1 MAVPCISPM
10 KSPSISLE
18 SVPSALTLSDVLVLG
33 AWILFDE
40 DEHTDVLRV
49 LVGWIWSNG
58 GINVLRGSVTSDDW
72 EYVLENYEI

>member
-1 MAVPCISPM
+1 M
-10 KSPSISLE
+10 
-18 SVPSALTLSDVLVLG
+18 PSALTLSNVLVLG

-49 LVGWIWSNG
+49 LVGWIRSNG

-72 EYVLENYEI
+72 EMFWKIITIDGKKMLK